1 MCGVT
6 VPRCR
11 RTRHATHSLR
21 THISSPWSYMRL
33 NFVPSV
39 PFSTEPV
46 CSLYAKLCFAVLKC
60 TKIYSLTLPSASRC
74 RIIRRIRD
82 RGQQIDEPNCETVV
96 LCVLEIST
104 RVLEYTQCTSRFST
118 ETRVLI
124 VYILNLVSMRGV
136 FFPGHP
142 AGNSKI
148 SLHGICAS
156 TTSRIYFKYF
166 NKTIKQISLL
176 F

>member
-1 MCGVT
+1 MSD
-6 VPRCR
+6 
-11 RTRHATHSLR
+11 H
-21 THISSPWSYMRL
+21 
-33 NFVPSV
+33 PSD
-39 PFSTEPV
+39 PG
-46 CSLYAKLCFAVLKC
+46 
-60 TKIYSLTLPSASRC
+60 SRP
-74 RIIRRIRD
+74 D
-82 RGQQIDEPNCETVV
+82 QLIDEPNCETAA
-96 LCVLEIST
+96 LCVLAIS
-104 RVLEYTQCTSRFST
+104 RVLGYMYTHCTSRFSR

-142 AGNSKI
+142 AGNSKV